1 MRPALEPGSR
11 LIRRSAEL
19 CFHCAPGPIQD
30 PLTRAHVR
38 LLGPCF
44 KTGRVGDRP
53 TRRKPPASN
62 APDAANGR
70 VSAREPTRSECGNPR
85 PPPATFRRDFR
96 EEEAI
101 RPAKGLSTP
110 RSGDEPLTGRLT
122 TGDAHEARHRPP
134 AISRPSG
141 RHACAPEP
149 AAASFGRETNASGAA
164 ETQSQTA
171 PLREALLDFP
181 TRRPPLQTE
190 SSRHRISRAHP
201 FTSEQFHVLLN
212 SLFKVLCN
220 FPSRYLFAIGLT
232 AVFSLRWSLPP
243 D

>member
-1 MRPALEPGSR
+1 M
-11 LIRRSAEL
+11 
-19 CFHCAPGPIQD
+19 
-30 PLTRAHVR
+30 
-38 LLGPCF
+38 
-44 KTGRVGDRP
+44 
-53 TRRKPPASN
+53 
-62 APDAANGR
+62 
-70 VSAREPTRSECGNPR
+70 PR
-85 PPPATFRRDFR
+85 PVPRLRGGD
-96 EEEAI
+96 EES
-101 RPAKGLSTP
+101 RKGLATP

-122 TGDAHEARHRPP
+122 TDNPHEASRRPP

-141 RHACAPEP
+141 RRACTSKP
-149 AAASFGRETNASGAA
+149 AAASFGRETNASGTT
-164 ETQSQTA
+164 EDPQRDGPSHGK
-171 PLREALLDFP
+171 PYPSFP
-181 TRRPPLQTE
+181 TAGPQSQTE